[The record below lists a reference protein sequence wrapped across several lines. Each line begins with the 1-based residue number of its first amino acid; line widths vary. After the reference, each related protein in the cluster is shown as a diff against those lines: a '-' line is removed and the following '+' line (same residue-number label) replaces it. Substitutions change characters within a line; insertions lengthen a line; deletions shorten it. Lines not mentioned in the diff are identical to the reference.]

1 MNVPPTL
8 TDGILAMNKRIL
20 LKCSLLLTTLVMP
33 LAHADWATR
42 VDDDVFTG
50 GHKAMMLGLLGST
63 NNALVFDCSKNV
75 LDIAYVEQDSSTQ
88 DIDGLPMDLV
98 VKIDAAPV
106 VKFDATL
113 SRRNST
119 TIQAKS
125 EDEGAITEVLKSL
138 QTAKSKI
145 IVGVQSKAGT
155 NQQSLTG
162 NIYGSTTSVN
172 DFIKACEIKL

>member
-1 MNVPPTL
+1 
-8 TDGILAMNKRIL
+8 MNKMHL

-33 LAHADWATR
+33 FAHADWATR

-63 NNALVFDCSKNV
+63 NNVLIFDCSRSV

-88 DIDGLPMDLV
+88 DIDGLPVDLV
-98 VKIDAAPV
+98 VKIDSAPI
-106 VKFDATL
+106 VKFDAIL

-125 EDEGAITEVLKSL
+125 EDAASITSVLKAL
-138 QTAKSKI
+138 QTAKSKV
-145 IVGVQSKAGT
+145 IVGIQSKAGT

-162 NIYGSTTSVN
+162 NIYGSTASVN
-172 DFIKACEIKL
+172 DFTKACEIKL